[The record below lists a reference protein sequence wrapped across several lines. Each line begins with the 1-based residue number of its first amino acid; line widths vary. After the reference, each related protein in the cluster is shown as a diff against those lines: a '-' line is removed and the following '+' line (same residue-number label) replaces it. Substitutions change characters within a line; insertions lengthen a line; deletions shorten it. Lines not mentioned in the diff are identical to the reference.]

1 MDFGAYCYVQEIRKE
16 RLFATCLALCLIL
29 APGSAYLFAQ
39 DQAQTSGSNIQI
51 LRLKW
56 EKQMRLPRD
65 FDPSAGSTGSIN
77 EPTRSSSGGGASGG
91 GSGAGA
97 TTQGMAPSAPS
108 RVFLVY
114 VYSMK
119 VKNTGPKPIE
129 AVAWDYVILD
139 PTSHAEVARHQF
151 LSFEKVAPDK
161 TATFESLQRTPPI
174 KTKIEAKE
182 SDKPAKPEERAIVR
196 CVLYADETTWRDSN
210 TPENVC
216 DLLKKGKASL
226 THARGS
232 GRPN

>member
-1 MDFGAYCYVQEIRKE
+1 MKAFRKR
-16 RLFATCLALCLIL
+16 RLCSACLSISVISVLVPAD
-29 APGSAYLFAQ
+29 LFAQ
-39 DQAQTSGSNIQI
+39 ERAQTSGSNLEV

-65 FDPSAGSTGSIN
+65 FDPAAGSTGNISD
-77 EPTRSSSGGGASGG
+77 PTRSSSGGGSNGGG

-129 AVAWDYVILD
+129 AVAWDYVLLD
-139 PTSHAEVARHQF
+139 PTGHTEVARHQF

-174 KTKIEAKE
+174 KTKIEAQE
-182 SDKPAKPEERAIVR
+182 SDKRAKPEERAIVR

>member
-1 MDFGAYCYVQEIRKE
+1 MPVA
-16 RLFATCLALCLIL
+16 
-29 APGSAYLFAQ
+29 LFAQ
-39 DQAQTSGSNIQI
+39 ERAQTSGSNVQI
-51 LRLKW
+51 LKLKW
-56 EKQMRLPRD
+56 EKQMRLPQD
-65 FDPSAGSTGSIN
+65 FDPAAGSTASIN
-77 EPTRSSSGGGASGG
+77 DPTRSSSSGGAGRAGG
-91 GSGAGA
+91 RETGI
-97 TTQGMAPSAPS
+97 APPAPPS

-174 KTKIEAKE
+174 KTKIEARE
-182 SDKPAKPEERAIVR
+182 SDERAKPEERAIVR

-226 THARGS
+226 THSRGT